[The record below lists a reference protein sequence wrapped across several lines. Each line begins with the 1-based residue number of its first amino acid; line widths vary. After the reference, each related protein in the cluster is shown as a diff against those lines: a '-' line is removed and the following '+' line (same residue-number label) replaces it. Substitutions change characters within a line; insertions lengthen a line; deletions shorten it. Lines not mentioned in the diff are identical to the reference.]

1 MPAEFSCGGV
11 VLDGRR
17 VLLVR
22 VLSLKNKRVWTFPKG
37 HIEPLESAR
46 QAALREVL
54 EETGY
59 RCRILR
65 PLMRVRYC
73 FTMGRTF
80 VRKAVQWY
88 LMSWVARMG
97 KPDGAE
103 IEDVRW
109 VSLEKAADMV
119 VYPSDKKLIQMVR
132 SIISTELGD
141 VPRTSPS

>member
-1 MPAEFSCGGV
+1 MPSEFSCGGV
-11 VLDGRR
+11 VLDGRC

-22 VLSLKNKRVWTFPKG
+22 VISLRNKKVWTFPKG
-37 HIEPLESAR
+37 HVEALESAG

-65 PLMRVRYC
+65 PLLRVRYC

-88 LMSWVARMG
+88 LMGSISRVG

-109 VSLEKAADMV
+109 VSLEKAAGMV
-119 VYPSDKKLIQMVR
+119 VYPSDKKLIEMVS
-132 SIISTELGD
+132 SIIRNHLD
-141 VPRTSPS
+141 DRPPSQQ